1 MLPYNSL
8 CNVFYQLMSE
18 IWNKLYQ
25 VGGLDF
31 VESNHFQSTHSSF
44 SFLDKQW
51 PSRKK
56 EIALL
61 KNSYFADVY

>member
-1 MLPYNSL
+1 
-8 CNVFYQLMSE
+8 MSE
-18 IWNKLYQ
+18 MWNKLYQ

-61 KNSYFADVY
+61 KNSYFAHVY